1 MMSTLAS
8 HTTVNF
14 ERPSLLIVDDEQGP
28 AESLRMIFK
37 PAYNVYMASGGRQAL
52 DIIHNAPIDVVTLDL
67 RMPEMS
73 GMEVLEHIKAF
84 DPDIEVIVV
93 TGYSSLDSAIRGLR
107 FGVFDYV
114 SKPFDVP
121 QISDLVRRAVTKR
134 RAILKNRRVKE
145 DFLGNLSH
153 ELRTPLNAILGY
165 TSILAEELQ
174 QHLTVEQQTA
184 LQRLQVNSHDL
195 FNLVESVLLLNSL
208 EAGEIALNPQPFDLR
223 VTIERSVDRFRLRA
237 QEKGLALTC
246 ALPPT
251 PLIVS
256 SDEEKIERI
265 LWALLE
271 NAVKF
276 TLSGSVAV
284 RAAQPLGTTQVE
296 VRDTGIGM
304 DPEQRLTA
312 LQGLSQGDPSPRRRF
327 RGLGVGL
334 RVATRLV
341 HLLGGSLQA
350 TSETEHGTRFTITL
364 PEGAQTGAPHLHS

>member
-1 MMSTLAS
+1 MMMNL
-8 HTTVNF
+8 
-14 ERPSLLIVDDEQGP
+14 EKPSLLIVDDEQGP

-37 PAYNVYMASGGRQAL
+37 PSYNVYMANGGRQAL
-52 DIIHNAPIDVVTLDL
+52 DIVHNAPIDVVTLDL

-121 QISDLVRRAVTKR
+121 QISDLVRRAVARRRDTVKSR
-134 RAILKNRRVKE
+134 RAKE
-145 DFLGNLSH
+145 DFLANLSH

-165 TSILAEELQ
+165 ASILVEELQ
-174 QHLTVEQQTA
+174 PHLTAEQQTA

-223 VTIERSVDRFRLRA
+223 DTIERSVGKFRVRA
-237 QEKGLALTC
+237 IEKGLALTC
-246 ALPPT
+246 ALPPS
-251 PLIVS
+251 PLVVVT
-256 SDEEKIERI
+256 DEEKIERI

-271 NAVKF
+271 NALKF

-284 RAAQPLGTTQVE
+284 RASQRLGTTQVE

-304 DPEQRLTA
+304 DSEQRLTA
-312 LQGLSQGDPSPRRRF
+312 LQGLSQGDTSPRRRF

-334 RVATRLV
+334 RVATRLL

-350 TSETEHGTRFTITL
+350 TSETERGTRFTVTI
-364 PEGAQTGAPHLHS
+364 PEGQHAEAPRLH

>member
-1 MMSTLAS
+1 MLNHGNQLNT
-8 HTTVNF
+8 
-14 ERPSLLIVDDEQGP
+14 EKPSLLIVDDEQGP

-37 PAYNVYMASGGRQAL
+37 PSYNVYMANGGRQAL
-52 DIIHNAPIDVVTLDL
+52 DIVHAAPLDVVTLDL

-93 TGYSSLDSAIRGLR
+93 TGYSSLDSALRGLR

-121 QISDLVRRAVTKR
+121 QISDLVRRAVAR
-134 RAILKNRRVKE
+134 RRETIKSRRVKE
-145 DFLGNLSH
+145 DFLANLSH

-165 TSILAEELQ
+165 TSILVEEL
-174 QHLTVEQQTA
+174 HGLLSPEQQIA

-208 EAGEIALNPQPFDLR
+208 EAGELDLNPQPFDLR
-223 VTIERSVDRFRLRA
+223 ETIERSVERFRPRA
-237 QEKGLALTC
+237 AEKGLALTC
-246 ALPPT
+246 ALPPQT
-251 PLIVS
+251 LIVT

-284 RAAQPLGTTQVE
+284 RAVHTVEGAQVE

-304 DPEQRLTA
+304 GPEERKTA
-312 LQGLSQGDPSPRRRF
+312 LQGLAQADASPRRRF

-334 RVATRLV
+334 RVATRLL

-350 TSETEHGTRFTITL
+350 TSEAEHGTRVTVTI
-364 PEGAQTGAPHLHS
+364 PDNPHQDPPRLHS

>member
-1 MMSTLAS
+1 MVALPTVCFPAS
-8 HTTVNF
+8 P

-37 PAYNVYMASGGRQAL
+37 PSYNVYVAGGGRQAL
-52 DIIHNAPIDVVTLDL
+52 DVIHNTPIDVVTLDL

-73 GMEVLEHIKAF
+73 GIEVLEHIKAF

-107 FGVFDYV
+107 FGVFDYI

-121 QISDLVRRAVTKR
+121 QISDLVRRAVAR
-134 RAILKNRRVKE
+134 RREVLKNRQLKE
-145 DFLGNLSH
+145 DFLANLSH

-174 QHLTVEQQTA
+174 STMTPEQRTA
-184 LQRLQVNSHDL
+184 LQRLQVNSCDL
-195 FNLVESVLLLNSL
+195 FNLIDNVLLLNSL
-208 EAGEIALNPQPFDLR
+208 EAGEITLARQPFDLR
-223 VTIERSVDRFRLRA
+223 TTIERAVERFRARA

-246 ALPPT
+246 ALPPA
-251 PLIVS
+251 PLIVH
-256 SDEEKIERI
+256 SDEEKIERV

-271 NAVKF
+271 NAIKF
-276 TLSGSVAV
+276 TLTGSVSV
-284 RAAQPLGTTQVE
+284 RAAQRLGTTQVE

-312 LQGLSQGDPSPRRRF
+312 LQGLAQGDPSPRRRF

-334 RVATRLV
+334 RVATRLLR
-341 HLLGGSLQA
+341 LLGGTLQA
-350 TSETEHGTRFTITL
+350 SSEADHGTCFTISL
-364 PEGAQTGAPHLHS
+364 PDEMQTTAPLLHS